1 MKIVLTGGFLGSG
14 KSTAIRQAC
23 GILFGMDRKA
33 AVITNDQGLQQVD
46 SAYMKAE
53 NIPVCSVSN
62 GCFCCRYPELDQHL
76 TTLTNQFEPELI
88 FAESVG
94 SCTDLIATVVNP
106 LLQFRPAATVV
117 LSIFADARMLLKIA
131 EGQSVQFD
139 STVQYIYEK
148 QLEEADIL
156 VLTKVDL
163 LKDEEWEPLRQQLL
177 NMYPGKQVLFQ
188 NSTNPEDVLEW
199 LNAIAQFEPPTHR
212 KSLDIDYTLYGQ
224 GEAMLAWL
232 DEELEL
238 DSITEDAPV
247 IAHQLIEQIYQQIRQ
262 HYLPIG
268 HLKFF
273 LSYGNH
279 QEKISFTHTDEVYL
293 KPTDTQE
300 KSRRATLLINA
311 RIQTTPEHLHQLVSE
326 QLYAL
331 LSAQDKLKIRVKEM
345 AAFQP
350 GFPTPTHRISS

>member
-23 GILFGMDRKA
+23 GILYGMDRKA
-33 AVITNDQGLQQVD
+33 AVITNDQGMQQVD

-53 NIPVCSVSN
+53 NIPVCEVRN
-62 GCFCCRYPELDQHL
+62 GCFCCRFPEFDKHL
-76 TTLTNQFEPELI
+76 NSLSDQFEPEII

-117 LSIFADARMLLKIA
+117 VCIFADAGMLLKIA
-131 EGQSVQFD
+131 HNGSLQFD

-156 VLTKVDL
+156 VISKVDL
-163 LKDEEWEPLRQQLL
+163 LKEEEWETLHQQLL
-177 NMYPGKQVLFQ
+177 MMYPQKQVLFQ
-188 NSTNPEDVLEW
+188 NSNNPEDVLEW
-199 LNAIAQFEPPTHR
+199 LSAIEQFEPAEKR
-212 KSLDIDYTLYGQ
+212 RSLEIDYSIYGK

-232 DEELEL
+232 DEELEIES
-238 DSITEDAPV
+238 DKGTAP
-247 IAHQLIEQIYQQIRQ
+247 ALTHQLMEGIYRKLKE

-273 LSYGNH
+273 VTYGKH
-279 QEKISFTHTDEVYL
+279 QEKTSFTNMDKAWEPL
-293 KPTDTQE
+293 AASEE
-300 KSRRATLLINA
+300 KIYSVGLLINA
-311 RIQTTPEHLHQLVSE
+311 RIQTVPEHLHQLVSE
-326 QLYAL
+326 TIYKLVSEQ
-331 LSAQDKLKIRVKEM
+331 QDMQIRVKEM